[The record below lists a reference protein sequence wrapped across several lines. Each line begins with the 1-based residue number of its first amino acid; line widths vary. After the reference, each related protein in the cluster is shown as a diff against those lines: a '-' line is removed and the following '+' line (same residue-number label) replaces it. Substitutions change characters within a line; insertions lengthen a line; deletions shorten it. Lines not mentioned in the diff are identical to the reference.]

1 MPKRQH
7 GNDNSKQQTTH
18 HTHLICHRPH
28 LYACCT
34 NPTRR
39 KEKGLCDQMSCYRGH
54 SIGGWTRILP
64 KERLDE
70 GGVWVVIP
78 GCPLG
83 REKEAF
89 GAYLNSLSPEGR
101 IGEGVCDQMNR
112 GHSIGGWGKR
122 ILRRLAW
129 VSQPGWCLGKEKAT
143 LGAFLDFLFREVKRA
158 ELWGSRAK

>member
-7 GNDNSKQQTTH
+7 GNDNSKQQTN
-18 HTHLICHRPH
+18 THLICHRPH

-70 GGVWVVIP
+70 RGVWVLIP

-83 REKEAF
+83 GEKEAF
-89 GAYLNSLSPEGR
+89 GVYLNSLS
-101 IGEGVCDQMNR
+101 GVCDQMNR
-112 GHSIGGWGKR
+112 GHSIGGWETYFTAVGLGVTTR
-122 ILRRLAW
+122 VVFGEGGSNFWGVPRFF
-129 VSQPGWCLGKEKAT
+129 VS
-143 LGAFLDFLFREVKRA
+143 
-158 ELWGSRAK
+158 

>member
-1 MPKRQH
+1 
-7 GNDNSKQQTTH
+7 
-18 HTHLICHRPH
+18 
-28 LYACCT
+28 
-34 NPTRR
+34 
-39 KEKGLCDQMSCYRGH
+39 MSCYRGH
-54 SIGGWTRILP
+54 SIGGGTRILP

-70 GGVWVVIP
+70 GGVWVVIL

-143 LGAFLDFLFREVKRA
+143 FGAFLDFLFREAKRA